1 MKKKEEIILTK
12 EQEGQIDDFY
22 DDKGV
27 TAIKELVALI
37 FPNIDEK
44 EKVQVILVAISVAHF
59 IQNQELKTVL
69 IDIKSINVNTF
80 LML

>member
-12 EQEGQIDDFY
+12 EQEAQIDDFY

-44 EKVQVILVAISVAHF
+44 YRDGRTVVVKKISFFLIQF
-59 IQNQELKTVL
+59 ISFFSVRSS
-69 IDIKSINVNTF
+69 DSF
-80 LML
+80 FASRC